1 MARLRTNKRFDNAFR
16 QLPPNVRKQVAAALE
31 KFVDNPSRPGLNF
44 EPIVGRPGC
53 YSIRA
58 GRAYRILL
66 LRDHDKEGEIFTAA
80 NVGRH
85 DIYRRLK
92 F

>member
-1 MARLRTNKRFDNAFR
+1 MARLRTSKRFDRACR
-16 QLPPNVRKQVAAALE
+16 RLDPIIRKQVTAALE
-31 KFVDNPSRPGLNF
+31 KFVENPSRPGLNF

-58 GRAYRILL
+58 SRGYRILL
-66 LRDHDKEGEIFTAA
+66 LRDCDEDGEIFTASH
-80 NVGRH
+80 VGPH

-92 F
+92 L

>member
-1 MARLRTNKRFDNAFR
+1 MARLLTSKRFDDAFCK
-16 QLPPNVRKQVAAALE
+16 LAPNVRKQVAAALD
-31 KFVDNPSRPGLNF
+31 KFVQNPARPGLHF

-58 GRAYRILL
+58 SRSYRILL
-66 LRDHDKEGEIFTAA
+66 LRDHDEEGQIFTAA
-80 NVGRH
+80 NVGPH
-85 DIYRRLK
+85 DIYRKLK